1 MKLMDREEDVR
12 LISHTD
18 FDLLQ
23 IFFAFQTSMTEWLGC
38 IAM

>member
-1 MKLMDREEDVR
+1 MKLMDREEDMR

-23 IFFAFQTSMTEWLGC
+23 IFAFQTSMTEWVGC